1 MTKSPFYKRPLF
13 VLLVTLV
20 IGALIGASI
29 TGMIVRNRLEN
40 ARQFAHAEGYIRL
53 IESIVEPT
61 SAEQGEA
68 IRPIVSRAGEDIE
81 QIVRD
86 GRAEINQRFEQME
99 RELEPQLTEAQQDKL
114 RDRHTLVRGRYS
126 DTN

>member
-13 VLLVTLV
+13 VLLVSML

-40 ARQFAHAEGYIRL
+40 AWQFAHAEGYTRL

-99 RELEPQLTEAQQDKL
+99 RELEPHLTEAQQDKL
-114 RDRHTLVRGRYS
+114 RDRHTLVRGRYR

>member
-1 MTKSPFYKRPLF
+1 MTKSPFHKRPLF
-13 VLLVTLV
+13 VLLVTLL

-29 TGMIVRNRLEN
+29 TGLIVRNRLEN
-40 ARQFAHAEGYIRL
+40 ARQFAHAEGYTRL

-68 IRPIVSRAGEDIE
+68 IRTIASRAGQDIE

-86 GRAEINQRFEQME
+86 GRIEINQRFEQME
-99 RELEPQLTEAQQDKL
+99 RELEPHLTEAQRDKL
-114 RDRHTLVRGRYS
+114 RDRRALVRGRYS

>member
-13 VLLVTLV
+13 VLLVTLL

-40 ARQFAHAEGYIRL
+40 ARQFAHADGYTRL
-53 IESIVEPT
+53 VESIVEPT

-81 QIVRD
+81 QIVGDSRT
-86 GRAEINQRFEQME
+86 EINQRFEQME
-99 RELEPQLTEAQQDKL
+99 RELEPHLTEAQRDKL
-114 RDRHTLVRGRYS
+114 RDRHALVRGRYS

>member
-1 MTKSPFYKRPLF
+1 MTRSPFYKRPLF
-13 VLLVTLV
+13 VLLVTLL
-20 IGALIGASI
+20 IGALIGGSI

-40 ARQFAHAEGYIRL
+40 ARQFAQAEGYTQL

-61 SAEQGEA
+61 SAEQEET
-68 IRPIVSRAGEDIE
+68 IRPFVSSAGEDIE

-86 GRAEINQRFEQME
+86 GRIEINQRFEQME
-99 RELEPQLTEAQQDKL
+99 RELEPHLTEAQRDKL
-114 RDRHTLVRGRYS
+114 RDRHALVRGRYS